1 MQTHPKGQNTFLFLC
16 TYIYTHTPTHS
27 RYYLYLKYPGIL
39 RQNSMTH
46 LSDDNALEIQD
57 RSMTKGAK
65 IPTPEPADRQ
75 ERWPECEHSEMLW
88 KDTIY
93 ARDSAAGT
101 VLLKIH

>member
-1 MQTHPKGQNTFLFLC
+1 MYIYI
-16 TYIYTHTPTHS
+16 YIYTHPHTQS

-39 RQNSMTH
+39 RQNSTTH

-57 RSMTKGAK
+57 RSMTKAAK

-75 ERWPECEHSEMLW
+75 ERWPGCERSETLW